1 MKKKSGSL
9 YTIIIIYYLPLF
21 SCIDK
26 DTYNCMDS
34 EQARAILCPEIY
46 DPVCGCN
53 SKTYANDCHAK
64 NDGVLLWTV
73 GACQ

>member
-1 MKKKSGSL
+1 
-9 YTIIIIYYLPLF
+9 
-21 SCIDK
+21 
-26 DTYNCMDS
+26 MDV
-34 EQARAILCPEIY
+34 EKERAILCPEIY

-53 SKTYANDCHAK
+53 SKTYVNDCHAK

>member
-1 MKKKSGSL
+1 MKIKSGSL
-9 YTIIIIYYLPLF
+9 FVIMFIYFLPLF

-26 DTYNCMDS
+26 DAANCMDV

-53 SKTYANDCHAK
+53 SKTYVNDCHAK